1 MRITNNMLV
10 GNFMRNYYK
19 NMEKYNSIHHQY
31 TSQTRISKPSDDPA
45 GLVTS
50 LRLRSKLTQNAK
62 YKENVADAKSWLEQ
76 TDSAIKSLNDVL
88 QRVREQIVYGLDD
101 TKPQSARDA
110 IADEIEALKEE
121 VQIIANSKLGDRYIF
136 GGTRTMHEPYPDE
149 ALSKANPPND
159 SSNYAWKGNKNPI
172 KYEIGENVEIQINV
186 PGEDIFGSGNN
197 SIFKTFDNIVENLR
211 TGNLRA
217 ENGDY
222 LDKNLTELDGHI
234 DNMLSNWSS
243 VGARVNR
250 MEMVENRL
258 KDAEYNF
265 TELLSQN
272 EGVDMAKLAI
282 ELKNQENVHR
292 ASLAAGARIIQPS
305 LVDFLR

>member
-76 TDSAIKSLNDVL
+76 TDSAIKSLNDVV
-88 QRVREQIVYGLDD
+88 QRVREQVVNGVDG

-110 IADEIEALKEE
+110 IADEIAALKEE
-121 VQIIANSKLGDRYIF
+121 VQVIANSKLGDRYIF
-136 GGTRTMHEPYPDE
+136 GGTRTLHEPYPDE
-149 ALSKANPPND
+149 AVSGD
-159 SSNYAWKGNKNPI
+159 YALKGNKNPI

-186 PGEDIFGSGNN
+186 PGEDIFGSGDN
-197 SIFKTFDNIVENLR
+197 SIFKTFDNIVDNLR
-211 TGNLRA
+211 NAKL
-217 ENGDY
+217 DD
-222 LDKNLTELDGHI
+222 LDKNLADLDGHV
-234 DNMLSNWSS
+234 DNMLSNWST